1 MLSCPFF
8 PSHLLRCLYRFFYS
22 FLLFPLAAK
31 HSIMA
36 RFGSGVWLK
45 CACVC
50 WCGKKGAKYWFDL
63 LKMKLVRLWIQPLWK
78 EQAII
83 MSPHILI
90 WEYFF
95 SPFLPFVLPSTP
107 PFSPPPLPPSHI
119 HFTKRPTSFYHC
131 GFENRQGEKC
141 LKVLGIQLFQSMNLG
156 RSLKSVLPFIVPCGK
171 ICAAKV
177 RRVRQPMTCRLR
189 SARHRLT
196 SERKRDPGL
205 SLREAVR

>member
-1 MLSCPFF
+1 MNSASVKRTRDNYVTPHPHLRVFF
-8 PSHLLRCLYRFFYS
+8 
-22 FLLFPLAAK
+22 FLLF
-31 HSIMA
+31 
-36 RFGSGVWLK
+36 
-45 CACVC
+45 C
-50 WCGKKGAKYWFDL
+50 L
-63 LKMKLVRLWIQPLWK
+63 L
-78 EQAII
+78 
-83 MSPHILI
+83 
-90 WEYFF
+90 FF
-95 SPFLPFVLPSTP
+95 H
-107 PFSPPPLPPSHI
+107 PPPLLASLPPSHI

-196 SERKRDPGL
+196 SERKCDPGL

>member
-1 MLSCPFF
+1 MSLS
-8 PSHLLRCLYRFFYS
+8 L
-22 FLLFPLAAK
+22 LLFSPSFPPRHKTFNYGKVRIRFMAK
-31 HSIMA
+31 MCMCLL
-36 RFGSGVWLK
+36 VW
-45 CACVC
+45 
-50 WCGKKGAKYWFDL
+50 KKGTKYCFEL

-78 EQAII
+78 EQEII
-83 MSPHILI
+83 MSHHILI

-95 SPFLPFVLPSTP
+95 LLFCLLF
-107 PFSPPPLPPSHI
+107 FHPPPLLASLPPSHI

-171 ICAAKV
+171 ICATKV